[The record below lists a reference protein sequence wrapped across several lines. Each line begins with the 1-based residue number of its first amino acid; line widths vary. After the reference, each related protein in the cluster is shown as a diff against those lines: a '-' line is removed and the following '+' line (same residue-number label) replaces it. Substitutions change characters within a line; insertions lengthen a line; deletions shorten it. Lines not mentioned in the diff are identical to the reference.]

1 MGSQRAHRQD
11 EDPRLAAHLPFPCFS
26 LVSPP
31 VKTGLSR
38 DDNRKCRNN
47 SAIWVG
53 DNRVRYNHYI
63 HYYYYYYYYYYDYY
77 YNYNHHHNHH
87 NNNYNHHNNNY
98 NHLNHNYNHH
108 NHNYNHH
115 HNLHIR
121 IFLF

>member
-1 MGSQRAHRQD
+1 MGGSQRAHRQD

-63 HYYYYYYYYYYDYY
+63 HYYYYYYYDYY